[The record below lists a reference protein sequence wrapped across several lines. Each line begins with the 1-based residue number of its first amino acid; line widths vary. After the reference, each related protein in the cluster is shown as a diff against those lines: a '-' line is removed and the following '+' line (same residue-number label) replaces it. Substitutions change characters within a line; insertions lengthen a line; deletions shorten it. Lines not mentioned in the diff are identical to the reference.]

1 MANKENS
8 TNNLN
13 RQFLTECNLTYAMQ
27 LLGGRWK
34 LPILMHVNK
43 GFSRFSEI
51 KNSIP
56 NITERMLTLHLK
68 ELERDGLVNKV
79 KLAYTITLLGK
90 DLIPICLELN
100 KWGAKHKLE
109 SHGIASALPALSAKA
124 G

>member
-1 MANKENS
+1 M
-8 TNNLN
+8 T
-13 RQFLTECNLTYAMQ
+13 
-27 LLGGRWK
+27 
-34 LPILMHVNK
+34 ILMHVNK

-79 KLAYTITLLGK
+79 KSTYTITLLGK
-90 DLIPICLELN
+90 DLMPICLELN

-109 SHGIASALPALSAKA
+109 SHGITSALPELSAKT